1 MEQQDTYNI
10 TLKNLTAKQIALL
23 RNATSDLGLDDK
35 DCIRL
40 QLAIA
45 NALLDA
51 DYMAENQ

>member
-10 TLKNLTAKQIALL
+10 TLKNLTAQQIALL